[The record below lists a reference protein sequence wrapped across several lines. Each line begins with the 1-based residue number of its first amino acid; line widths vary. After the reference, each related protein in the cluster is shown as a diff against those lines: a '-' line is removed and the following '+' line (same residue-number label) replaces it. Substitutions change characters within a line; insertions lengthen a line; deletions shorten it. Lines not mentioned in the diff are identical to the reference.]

1 MVQDVEIAAH
11 LGELLWVTGKKQ
23 EAQKIIQEALK
34 KHPDN
39 EYLLKTVERL
49 GI

>member
-1 MVQDVEIAAH
+1 VEIAAH

-23 EAQKIIQEALK
+23 EALKVIREALD

-39 EYLLKTVERL
+39 KYLLKTVKRL